1 MAFMLRPKINR
12 LANKPLKNKLYGFS
26 LITFLSLL
34 MLNPL
39 TAGAQETPM
48 GPIEIETGG
57 QIWIEGSASV
67 VDYTCEAE
75 ELSGNGNIENIE
87 QPQENVRGHGA
98 VSILVQIP
106 VKSLECGK
114 RGMNKDMYS
123 ALKAEQFKTINY
135 RLLRA
140 DLSKELPNI
149 TDEEGEW
156 MNIKTLGILEIAG
169 VSDTTEVVVKGK
181 VLGDDRFRVKGNKQ
195 ISMHTFDV
203 KPPTAMLGL
212 IKASSDLTVH
222 FDVTVKLKKGGTY
235 TSN

>member
-1 MAFMLRPKINR
+1 MAFMLRPRINR
-12 LANKPLKNKLYGFS
+12 LANKLLNNKLYGFS
-26 LITFLSLL
+26 LVTFLSLL
-34 MLNPL
+34 ILNPL
-39 TAGAQETPM
+39 LAGAQETPM
-48 GPIEIETGG
+48 GPIEIESGG

-114 RGMNKDMYS
+114 RGMNKDMYG
-123 ALKAEQFKTINY
+123 ALKAEKFKTINY
-135 RLLRA
+135 RLLKA
-140 DLSKELPNI
+140 DLSEELPNI

-181 VLGDDRFRVKGNKQ
+181 VLDDNRFRVKGNKQ

-222 FDVTVKLKKGGTY
+222 FDVTVKLKNGGSY
-235 TSN
+235 TLN